1 MLYHYKSLNEFY
13 SQYDTTVAAPPNKK
27 SPEARDAPAVATS
40 KSNLSN
46 NNNDIG
52 AYVCPIPAKRR
63 KLSIH
68 HIGMKYTYVYHK

>member
-1 MLYHYKSLNEFY
+1 M
-13 SQYDTTVAAPPNKK
+13 VAASANKK

-40 KSNLSN
+40 KSNLSI